1 MRTLGLFVLCAI
13 VLFTGELDSIINIS
27 VRLQF
32 LLSNGNMKHKYQSRK
47 VNREFF
53 HVQRMIVTKY
63 LFIPLHVLK
72 GFNIYRFLNFIK
84 EPENMFLLFN
94 NCKNLRKKCI
104 MESNGK

>member
-53 HVQRMIVTKY
+53 NVQRMIETKY

-72 GFNIYRFLNFIK
+72 GFNIYRYPTSLKSLKTCFCCLIIAK
-84 EPENMFLLFN
+84 T
-94 NCKNLRKKCI
+94 CAKNV
-104 MESNGK
+104 